1 MKTEQRS
8 KGKQPRQSK
17 QIRQPKE
24 QPTPQPLTLGEY
36 AHRIVGEQYRQMVKH
51 EKHVLADTDPE
62 HLHQMRVHSRRLY
75 TALQVFGTAI
85 DLPKAAHSKRVR
97 SLTKALGKLRDLDV
111 QIATLQTD
119 YHPHLSQPEQ
129 AYLETAIAA
138 LQQKRRKTLAGTRD
152 ILSQSRYQDL
162 KTAYETW
169 LSAPRFTPLA
179 QIPIVTVLPDLLS
192 PLLSTSLLH
201 PGWLIATEAVAEDT
215 APTLHDLRKACKHVR
230 YQAEFFVSFYG
241 AQFKAWI
248 AGLKSLQDS
257 LGSLQDIQVL
267 LELLSD
273 VLPKG
278 TELLELRQM
287 VQSNQQQILANWN
300 QTRLQHLDPASRY
313 QLYEMLLQPVLE

>member
-8 KGKQPRQSK
+8 KGKQSQKS
-17 QIRQPKE
+17 QHSHQTL
-24 QPTPQPLTLGEY
+24 QLLTLGEY
-36 AHRIVGEQYRQMVKH
+36 AHCIVGEQYRQMVKH

-75 TALQVFGTAI
+75 TALQVFAAAI
-85 DLPKAAHSKRVR
+85 VLPRAAHAKHVR

-129 AYLETAIAA
+129 AYLERAIAA
-138 LQQKRRKTLAGTRD
+138 LQQKRCKTLAGTRD
-152 ILSQSRYQDL
+152 ILSQSRYRDL

-169 LSAPRFTPLA
+169 LSAPQFTSLA
-179 QIPIVTVLPDLLS
+179 QVPIMTVLPDLLS

-201 PGWLIATEAVAEDT
+201 PGWLIATEEVTEDT

-230 YQAEFFVSFYG
+230 YQAEFFISFYG
-241 AQFKAWI
+241 TQFKAWI

-257 LGSLQDIQVL
+257 LGRLQDIQVL

-278 TELLELRQM
+278 IELSELRHM
-287 VQSNQQQILANWN
+287 VQSNQQKILANWN
-300 QTRLQHLDPASRY
+300 QTRLQQLDPASRY
-313 QLYEMLLQPVLE
+313 QLYEMLLQPVGE

>member
-8 KGKQPRQSK
+8 KGKHSQKSQHSH
-17 QIRQPKE
+17 Q
-24 QPTPQPLTLGEY
+24 TLQPLTLGEY

-51 EKHVLADTDPE
+51 EKHVVADTDPE

-75 TALQVFGTAI
+75 TALQVFGAAI
-85 DLPKAAHSKRVR
+85 ELPKAAQPKRVR

-169 LSAPRFTPLA
+169 LSAPQFTSLA
-179 QIPIVTVLPDLLS
+179 QVPIMTVLPDLLS

-201 PGWLIATEAVAEDT
+201 PGWLIATEEVTEDT

-241 AQFKAWI
+241 TQFKAWI
-248 AGLKSLQDS
+248 SRLKSLQDS
-257 LGSLQDIQVL
+257 LGRLQDIQVL
-267 LELLSD
+267 LELLAD

-278 TELLELRQM
+278 TELSELQHM

-300 QTRLQHLDPASRY
+300 QTRLQQLDPTSRY
-313 QLYEMLLQPVLE
+313 QLYEMLLQPVGE

>member
-1 MKTEQRS
+1 MTTQQRS
-8 KGKQPRQSK
+8 KGKQSQQGK
-17 QIRQPKE
+17 Q
-24 QPTPQPLTLGEY
+24 TPQLLTLGEY

-75 TALQVFGTAI
+75 TALQVFGAAI
-85 DLPKAAHSKRVR
+85 ELPKAAHSKRVR

-111 QIATLQTD
+111 QIAMLQTD

-129 AYLETAIAA
+129 AYLERAIAA
-138 LQQKRRKTLAGTRD
+138 LQQKRCKALAGTRD
-152 ILSQSRYQDL
+152 LLSQSRYQDL

-169 LSAPRFTPLA
+169 LSAPQFTPLA
-179 QIPIVTVLPDLLS
+179 QIPIATVLPDLLS

-201 PGWLIATEAVAEDT
+201 PGWLIATEEVTEDT

-230 YQAEFFVSFYG
+230 YQAEFFVGFYG

-267 LELLSD
+267 LELLAD

-278 TELLELRQM
+278 TELLELRQL
-287 VQSNQQQILANWN
+287 VQSNQQQILTNWN
-300 QTRLQHLDPASRY
+300 QTRLHHLDPVSRY
-313 QLYEMLLQPVLE
+313 QLYEMLLRPVEG

>member
-1 MKTEQRS
+1 METQQS
-8 KGKQPRQSK
+8 KGQQS
-17 QIRQPKE
+17 QQH
-24 QPTPQPLTLGEY
+24 QQTPQSLTLGAY
-36 AHRIVGEQYRQMVKH
+36 THRIVGEQYRQMVRH

-75 TALQVFGTAI
+75 TALQVFGAAI
-85 DLPKAAHSKRVR
+85 ELPKAAHPKQVR

-111 QIATLQTD
+111 QIAMLQTD

-129 AYLETAIAA
+129 RYLEMAIAA
-138 LQQKRRKTLAGTRD
+138 LQQKRRKALAGTRD
-152 ILSQSRYQDL
+152 LLSQSRYQAL

-169 LSAPRFTPLA
+169 LSAPQFTPLA
-179 QIPIVTVLPDLLS
+179 QVPIVAVLPDLLS

-201 PGWLIATEAVAEDT
+201 PGWLIATDAVTEDT

-248 AGLKSLQDS
+248 TGLKSLQDS

-267 LELLSD
+267 LNLLAD

-278 TELLELRQM
+278 TELSELRHM

-313 QLYEMLLQPVLE
+313 QLYEMLLRPVLE